1 MLASD
6 KLIAAFNEQVG
17 RELAASHQ
25 YVAIACYF
33 DRENLPELARF
44 FFRQAEEEREHAMK
58 FVHFVN
64 DVEGTVEIPEVP
76 APQGG
81 FESAA
86 QAVELSLEWEKEVTQ
101 QIYELVEVAREES
114 NHIALRFLDWFV
126 TEQLEEVNTMSTL
139 LSIVQRAGED
149 RLLHVEEYLARQS
162 GGAGLGPESAG

>member
-17 RELAASHQ
+17 RELGASHQ
-25 YVAIACYF
+25 YIAIACHF
-33 DRENLPELARF
+33 ERENLPELARF
-44 FFRQAEEEREHAMK
+44 FFRQSEEEREHALK

-64 DVEGTVEIPEVP
+64 DVEGVVEVPEVP
-76 APQGG
+76 APRSG

-86 QAVELSLEWEKEVTQ
+86 QAVELSLEWEREVTQ
-101 QIYELVEVAREES
+101 QIYDLVEVAKEES

-139 LSIVQRAGED
+139 LGIVQRAGED

-162 GGAGLGPESAG
+162 GGAGLGPESSG